1 MLNLRVVVPSWC
13 MLLFCLFVVGP
24 LQSAYSQSYSYA
36 PSASQ
41 ENDATQSVY
50 VPYTPTV
57 SPVGSVYAPS
67 LATTAGNTPYAYSP
81 SAATGSVYGSD
92 GSGTIGISGPRLY
105 GFDGGFGK
113 DGDDPNQSKHN
124 QNPNPVGEAWFL
136 LFLAAGYL
144 LFCAVRRVR
153 NDSQKKPDRCGN

>member
-13 MLLFCLFVVGP
+13 TLLFCLFVVGP

-36 PSASQ
+36 PSALQ

-67 LATTAGNTPYAYSP
+67 LATTAGNTPYASSP
-81 SAATGSVYGSD
+81 SVATGSAYGSD
-92 GSGTIGISGPRLY
+92 GSGAIGISGPRLY
-105 GFDGGFGK
+105 GFEGGF
-113 DGDDPNQSKHN
+113 DRNDDRNRSDQS
-124 QNPNPVGEAWFL
+124 PVGEAWSL

-153 NDSQKKPDRCGN
+153 NDSQKTPDRCGN

>member
-81 SAATGSVYGSD
+81 SAATGSAYGSD
-92 GSGTIGISGPRLY
+92 GSGAIGISGPRLY
-105 GFDGGFGK
+105 GFDGGF
-113 DGDDPNQSKHN
+113 DRNDDLNRSDQS
-124 QNPNPVGEAWFL
+124 PVGEAWSL

-153 NDSQKKPDRCGN
+153 NDSQKKPDRCGK

>member
-1 MLNLRVVVPSWC
+1 MLNLRIVVPSWC
-13 MLLFCLFVVGP
+13 TLLFCLFVVVP

-36 PSASQ
+36 PFASQ

-92 GSGTIGISGPRLY
+92 GSGAIDISGPRLY
-105 GFDGGFGK
+105 GFGGGGFGSE
-113 DGDDPNQSKHN
+113 DDQNRSKQS
-124 QNPNPVGEAWFL
+124 PVGEAWFL

>member
-41 ENDATQSVY
+41 ANDATQSVY
-50 VPYTPTV
+50 VPYTPAV

-67 LATTAGNTPYAYSP
+67 LATTADNIPYAYSP

-92 GSGTIGISGPRLY
+92 GSGAIDISGPRLY
-105 GFDGGFGK
+105 GFGGGGFGSE
-113 DGDDPNQSKHN
+113 DDQNRSKQS
-124 QNPNPVGEAWFL
+124 PVGEAWSL

-153 NDSQKKPDRCGN
+153 NDSQKTPDRCGN